1 MIFKKDKLS
10 NNKTIRPVF
19 LERPVPSD
27 EEVKVFEQ
35 ALKRGSKKEELDDNL
50 SEIYRDSRGDL
61 VDVSKMNRNKKSLF
75 VTILKRVFVLAV
87 ICSLAYGFYFYFFNQ
102 PLDTSAVEL
111 SVSAPETIKA
121 GEEFAYKIKY
131 KNSGKYLLNSVKLEL
146 KYPDNFIPSQVNFGG
161 ENLISNSE
169 SKNYFDLP
177 PVSIGEEVEISV
189 VGKIIS
195 KKDTHSTLFANL
207 TYEPGDFSS
216 EFKKESFA
224 SVLVNDLGFDVDFDY
239 ANAVL
244 VGDASE
250 VNLIFSSV
258 KENFL
263 DDFELSFLFPENII
277 ILDSSK
283 TETASSSLN
292 ISKTSSLFWQVSGL
306 SSTTDKYLLPIS
318 YKVNKKVSDSQEIII
333 RLSKKAEDGKTYVFA
348 EKIIQLNVM
357 NSNLNLTLTSN
368 DSKNDNTVNFG
379 DTINYS
385 LNYTNKSDGHLNDV
399 ILMAVLRGDFLDWT
413 TLKDNHNGKVSGNT
427 IVWTKENIPDLEDLA
442 PNEEGEINF
451 SIKVKPYTDD
461 DLGKSLEIQ
470 SYAQFNINNKQIGAS
485 DSKSN
490 NIITKINSDLRL
502 NEKILYFDE
511 NNLPVG
517 SGPFP
522 PKVGQRTTLKVYWQI
537 DNNLHELSNATVV
550 TKLPD
555 YIFFEGGEKTSVGG
569 ISFDS
574 ESRSVI
580 WNIGN
585 LPVSTYRAQAS
596 FSIGFVPTERQRN
609 TLLVLISDSTVS
621 ATDQDTKSFIEKK
634 MGAKTSKLED
644 DSIAGFNN
652 SGLVE

>member
-10 NNKTIRPVF
+10 NNKTVRPVF
-19 LERPVPSD
+19 IERPVPSN
-27 EEVKVFEQ
+27 EEVKIFEQ
-35 ALKRGSKKEELDDNL
+35 AVKQGVKKEELDDNL

-61 VDVSKMNRNKKSLF
+61 VDVSKMNRNKRSLF

-131 KNSGKYLLNSVKLEL
+131 KNTGKYLLNSVKLEL
-146 KYPDNFIPSQVNFGG
+146 KYPDNFIPSQVNFGS
-161 ENLISNSE
+161 ENLISS
-169 SKNYFDLP
+169 SGPKNYFDLP
-177 PVSIGEEVEISV
+177 TVSIGEEVEILV
-189 VGKIIS
+189 TGKIIS

-216 EFKKESFA
+216 EFKKEGFA

-244 VGDASE
+244 VGDTSE

-277 ILDSSK
+277 LNSSK
-283 TETASSSLN
+283 TEVASSSL
-292 ISKTSSLFWQVSGL
+292 IVSKTSSLFWQVSGL
-306 SSTTDKYLLPIS
+306 SSATDKYILPVS

-333 RLSKKAEDGKTYVFA
+333 RLSKKADDGKTYVFA

-368 DSKNDNTVNFG
+368 ESKNDNTVNFG

-399 ILMAVLRGDFLDWT
+399 IIMAVLRGDFLDWA
-413 TLKDNHNGKVSGNT
+413 TLKDKHNGKVSGNT
-427 IVWTKENIPDLEDLA
+427 IIWTKENIPGLEDLT

-451 SIKVKPYTDD
+451 SIGVKPYTDD

-470 SYAQFNINNKQIGAS
+470 SYAQFNINNKQIGAN

-537 DNNLHELSNATVV
+537 DNNLHELSGATVV

-555 YIFFEGGEKTSVGG
+555 YIFFEGGEKASVGG
-569 ISFDS
+569 VSFNN
-574 ESRSVI
+574 ETRSVI

>member
-1 MIFKKDKLS
+1 MIFKKNNLS
-10 NNKTIRPVF
+10 KIRNIRPVF
-19 LERPVPSD
+19 IERPVPSD
-27 EEVKVFEQ
+27 DEVKVFEQ
-35 ALKRGSKKEELDDNL
+35 ALKQGRKKDDLDDNL

-61 VDVSKMNRNKKSLF
+61 VDVSRMNRNKKSVF
-75 VTILKRVFVLAV
+75 VTILKNIFVLAV
-87 ICSLAYGFYFYFFNQ
+87 ICSLAYGFYLYFFNQ

-111 SVSAPETIKA
+111 SVSAPESIKA
-121 GEEFAYKIKY
+121 GEEFTYKVKY
-131 KNSGKYLLNSVKLEL
+131 KNTGKYLLNSVKLEL
-146 KYPDNFIPSQVNFGG
+146 KYPDNFILSQVNLGS
-161 ENLISNSE
+161 ENIINNSG

-177 PVSIGEEVEISV
+177 TVSIGEEVEILV

-224 SVLVNDLGFDVDFDY
+224 SVLVNDLGFDLDFDY

-244 VGDASE
+244 VDDTSE
-250 VNLIFSSV
+250 INLIFSNV

-263 DDFELSFLFPENII
+263 DDFELSFLFPENIA
-277 ILDSSK
+277 LNSLN
-283 TETASSSLN
+283 TENASSSLTV
-292 ISKTSSLFWQVSGL
+292 SKTSTLFWQVSGL

-318 YKVNKKVSDSQEIII
+318 YRVNKKVSDSQEIII

-348 EKIIQLNVM
+348 EKVIQLNVM

-368 DSKNDNTVNFG
+368 GSKNDNTVNFG

-385 LNYTNKSDGHLNDV
+385 LNYTNKSEGNLNDV
-399 ILMAVLRGDFLDWT
+399 ILMVVLKGDFLDWD
-413 TLKDNHNGKVSGNT
+413 TLKDEYGGRVSGNT
-427 IVWTKENIPDLEDLA
+427 IIWTKENIPGLENLSS
-442 PNEEGEINF
+442 NEDGEINF
-451 SIKVKPYTDD
+451 SIGIKSYTDD
-461 DLGKSLEIQ
+461 DLGKSLEVQ
-470 SYAQFNINNKQIGAS
+470 SYAQFNINNKQIGAN

-490 NIITKINSDLRL
+490 NIVTKINSDLRL

-537 DNNLHELSNATVV
+537 DNNLHELSNAKVV

-574 ESRSVI
+574 DSRSVI
-580 WNIGN
+580 WDIGN

-621 ATDQDTKSFIEKK
+621 AIDQDTKSFIERK

-644 DSIAGFNN
+644 DAIAGFNS